1 LVEEKDRGN
10 TNKMRSVPA
19 RKWLAVLLPG
29 VFGSI
34 LLIAGAVAAADADAW
49 LTYALAAVIG
59 ATLPLLYTLQLA
71 REHRLFLG
79 KSSAVASR
87 RRRVARLMPV
97 GWLLGAVAL
106 VVLIAV
112 GDSGK
117 TVLYGVLGGAAFGIW
132 PGLVANFI
140 RLWREEWQSRA

>member
-1 LVEEKDRGN
+1 
-10 TNKMRSVPA
+10 MRSVPA
-19 RKWLAVLLPG
+19 REWLAVALPG
-29 VFGSI
+29 VFGFT
-34 LLIAGAVAAADADAW
+34 LLIAGAVAAADANEW
-49 LTYALAAVIG
+49 LAYALAAGIG
-59 ATLPLLYTLQLA
+59 ATLPLLYTFQLA

-79 KSSAVASR
+79 KGSTLASS

-97 GWLLGAVAL
+97 GWLLGAAAL

-117 TVLYGVLGGAAFGIW
+117 TILYGVLGGAALGIW
-132 PGLVANFI
+132 PGLLANFI